1 MNYEK
6 TNYTFFNNSTIF
18 HNNIFNTCAMKQEP
32 VYTPYYKWTYGKFIL
47 VGYLKEQHDG
57 TKIKSKRDSRKV

>member
-1 MNYEK
+1 
-6 TNYTFFNNSTIF
+6 
-18 HNNIFNTCAMKQEP
+18 MKQEP

-57 TKIKSKRDSRKV
+57 TKIKSKRVSRKV